1 MKQHLRSLIATTF
14 LVLGTFSMHAQ
25 VATKPTIT
33 LELAKKIAAKASAE
47 AAKNKW
53 NVVIAVLDDGG
64 NLIYLEKMD
73 GTQIGSIEVAQKKA
87 STAIKFKRPSKVFE
101 DGVAGG
107 RNVLL
112 ALPGALP
119 VEGGLPLVVDSHYI
133 GAIGVSGVTS
143 AQDGQIAAA
152 GVTALTSP

>member
-1 MKQHLRSLIATTF
+1 
-14 LVLGTFSMHAQ
+14 MHAQ

-33 LELAKKIAAKASAE
+33 LELAKKVAAKAGAE

-53 NVVIAVLDDGG
+53 NVVITVVDDGG

-87 STAIKFKRPSKVFE
+87 STAIKFKRSSKVFE

-119 VEGGLPLVVDSHYI
+119 VEGGLPLVVDNHFI

-152 GVTALTSP
+152 GVAALTSP

>member
-1 MKQHLRSLIATTF
+1 MKQHLRSLIAATF

-47 AAKNKW
+47 A
-53 NVVIAVLDDGG
+53 GG

>member
-1 MKQHLRSLIATTF
+1 MKNHLRTLVVSALF
-14 LVLGTFSMHAQ
+14 LLGALNMSAQ
-25 VATKPTIT
+25 VPSKPYLN
-33 LELAKKIAAKASAE
+33 LELAKKIAAKAEAE
-47 AAKNKW
+47 AIKNKW
-53 NVVIAVLDDGG
+53 NVVIAILDDGG
-64 NLIYLEKMD
+64 NLVFLQRMD
-73 GTQIGSIEVAQKKA
+73 GTQIGSIEVAQKKG

-119 VEGGLPLVVDSHYI
+119 VEGGLPLVVDNVYI

-152 GVTALTSP
+152 GVTALTQP

>member
-1 MKQHLRSLIATTF
+1 
-14 LVLGTFSMHAQ
+14 MHAQ

-33 LELAKKIAAKASAE
+33 LDLAKKVAAKAGAE

-53 NVVIAVLDDGG
+53 NVVITVVDDGG

-87 STAIKFKRPSKVFE
+87 STAIKFKRSSKVFE

-119 VEGGLPLVVDSHYI
+119 VEGGLPLVVDNHFI

-152 GVTALTSP
+152 GVAALTSP